1 MSKTFFSK
9 RTLLCLAAYGFLLN
23 VIWEFAQAGPLYEI
37 WDEVTLAAGLF
48 HITLAIIGD
57 VLMVLL
63 ISVLTGWIC
72 GFNKLRSLSPA
83 AGGCMITVGFVS
95 GLILEWSAK
104 FMDWWTYS
112 ELMPTITLIEETVGV
127 SPVMQMTLLPF
138 FSMLLTV
145 KSSSYLLNVPE
156 YQ

>member
-1 MSKTFFSK
+1 
-9 RTLLCLAAYGFLLN
+9 
-23 VIWEFAQAGPLYEI
+23 
-37 WDEVTLAAGLF
+37 
-48 HITLAIIGD
+48 
-57 VLMVLL
+57 
-63 ISVLTGWIC
+63 
-72 GFNKLRSLSPA
+72 
-83 AGGCMITVGFVS
+83 MITVGFVS

-112 ELMPTITLIEETVGV
+112 ELMPTITLFGETVGV